1 MESIIKWNKGTPN
14 IEGNYLV
21 VTDKKEV
28 TYDYLIVWNDIK
40 DGQFVKKT
48 VWRNH
53 QKENVISWYNI
64 SDIKLENKT
73 V

>member
-14 IEGNYLV
+14 TEGNYLV

-53 QKENVISWYNI
+53 QKESVIAWCKV
-64 SDIKLENKT
+64 SDIKLKD
-73 V
+73 

>member
-1 MESIIKWNKGTPN
+1 MESIIKWNKCTPN

-53 QKENVISWYNI
+53 QKENVIAWYNI

>member
-1 MESIIKWNKGTPN
+1 MESIIKWNKGKPN

-21 VTDKKEV
+21 VTDKKEF
-28 TYDYLIVWNDIK
+28 TFDYLIVWNDIN

-53 QKENVISWYNI
+53 QNESVIAWCKV
-64 SDIKLENKT
+64 SDIKLKD
-73 V
+73 

>member
-1 MESIIKWNKGTPN
+1 MKSIIKWNKGTPN

-53 QKENVISWYNI
+53 QKESVIAWCNI
-64 SDIKLENKT
+64 SGIKLED
-73 V
+73 